1 MPEPLS
7 PLVATLPEVFRVAV
21 DASPPLAAL
30 VAAADGMQA
39 PVTAI
44 LDTLDRIVDPA
55 RTPEQLI
62 AYLSSWV
69 DLDWLTVPDAQIVS
83 RPALAGGSAP
93 LRDLILESADLAARR
108 GTPAGLVRFLELAT
122 GVRGYR
128 VEDVPGQFHVLVHLP
143 AAAVSQEATVT
154 RIVRALKPAHVTAE
168 VVPPAL
174 APPTPADA
182 PPQAPPDAPP
192 PQEEA

>member
-1 MPEPLS
+1 MPESPS
-7 PLVATLPEVFRVAV
+7 PLVATLPEVFRVAI
-21 DASPPLAAL
+21 DSSPPLAAL
-30 VAAADGMQA
+30 VAAADGMQS

-143 AAAVSQEATVT
+143 AAAVPQEATVE
-154 RIVRALKPAHVTAE
+154 RIVQALKPAHVTAE
-168 VVPPAL
+168 VVPAQL
-174 APPTPADA
+174 PPGASTQ
-182 PPQAPPDAPP
+182 PPSTQPPS